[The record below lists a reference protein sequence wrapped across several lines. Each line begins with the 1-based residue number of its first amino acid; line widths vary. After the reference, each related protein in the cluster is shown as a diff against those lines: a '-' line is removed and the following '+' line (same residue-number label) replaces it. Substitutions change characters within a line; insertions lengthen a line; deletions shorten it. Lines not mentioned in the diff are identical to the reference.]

1 MRKNIVLKIA
11 GFLLCMATV
20 AGAYTFAVIPSVR
33 KEEKDRYEKMLAA
46 ERYHY
51 VTVLVYNGETP
62 LLEETVITKAV
73 EQHFTQIS
81 VPADS
86 AASDFVSNFED
97 ICGLQLKYA
106 ICQGQQLSFRNFE
119 AFLKAPLGNERL
131 KEFQICSLVA
141 GQAMPGR
148 YADILLRYPD
158 GSAAVVVPKIQI
170 YDIQRDQNTAI
181 SAVKDKNA
189 SYTVVFAVTEKE
201 HADLTDAC
209 REGTLDLRIY
219 LSDTQPASAKSYIP
233 ALPGSGV

>member
-20 AGAYTFAVIPSVR
+20 AGVYTFVVIPSVR
-33 KEEKDRYEKMLAA
+33 REEKEQYEKMLAA

-62 LLEETVITKAV
+62 LLEQTVITEAV

-86 AASDFVSNFED
+86 AASDFVSDFED
-97 ICGLQLKYA
+97 IRGLQLKYA
-106 ICQGQQLSFRNFE
+106 ICQGQQVSFRNFE

-170 YDIQRDQNTAI
+170 YDIQYDQNA
-181 SAVKDKNA
+181 AGAAKEKNA

-219 LSDTQPASAKSYIP
+219 LSDTQPASAQNYIP
-233 ALPGSGV
+233 ALPASGV